1 MVSLSEFDDIP
12 KEKFRRYEIAVIQNM
27 REGVWK
33 PQDITL
39 KLISKEANADMRRL
53 PGPVVVG
60 IVGSGYA
67 SYLHCKGYERVGK
80 IDVRLKTICDVDE
93 AKATKLASMLNSK
106 SITVALEELPS

>member
-1 MVSLSEFDDIP
+1 
-12 KEKFRRYEIAVIQNM
+12 M

-80 IDVRLKTICDVDE
+80 IDVRLKTICDVDV
-93 AKATKLASMLNSK
+93 AKGHKVGVYAQQQKYYRGFGGVVLVGRK
-106 SITVALEELPS
+106 FRALR